1 MQEFLV
7 FAAMVLAGY
16 WDAPG
21 WSVPAGAA
29 ALTAASWWRKLRL
42 LRQHPRVPL
51 STKMT
56 TYLIVS
62 ILINIGVAAVGL
74 LAGRLAAWWLARG

>member
-1 MQEFLV
+1 MLEFLI
-7 FAAMVLAGY
+7 LAGLAWAGY
-16 WDAPG
+16 
-21 WSVPAGAA
+21 AGAA
-29 ALTAASWWRKLRL
+29 GWWLLVGAAATTAVTWGRKIRL

-62 ILINIGVAAVGL
+62 VGVNLAFAGVALIVG
-74 LAGRLAAWWLARG
+74 RIAAWWLGG